1 VYLLDTNACIR
12 ILNETSPPLIAR
24 VQRHDPSTLK
34 MSRTSRYALRLPASL
49 LDEVKRV
56 ARGEG
61 TTMNQS
67 ISVAVA
73 EKTAALR
80 TAAYFR
86 QRRRRG
92 NLGAFDRI
100 LAEAGS
106 EPPRPGDELPNKRAR
121 RRLLATS

>member
-1 VYLLDTNACIR
+1 
-12 ILNETSPPLIAR
+12 
-24 VQRHDPSTLK
+24 
-34 MSRTSRYALRLPASL
+34 MSRTSHYALRLPASL

-61 TTMNQS
+61 TTVNQF

-92 NLGAFDRI
+92 SLRAFDRI
-100 LAEAGS
+100 LAKAGA
-106 EPPRPGDELPNKRAR
+106 EPPRPGDELPSR
-121 RRLLATS
+121 RPRQRLSGTS

>member
-1 VYLLDTNACIR
+1 
-12 ILNETSPPLIAR
+12 
-24 VQRHDPSTLK
+24 
-34 MSRTSRYALRLPASL
+34 MSRTSHYALRLPASL

-61 TTMNQS
+61 TTVNQF

-73 EKTAALR
+73 EKTAVLR

-92 NLGAFDRI
+92 SLRAFDRI

-106 EPPRPGDELPNKRAR
+106 EPPRPGDELPTTRAKQR
-121 RRLLATS
+121 PARDA